1 MYWLRK
7 SRDFTRLLVVPLEAD
22 APNAEVDVVA
32 DPLPERILSLGW
44 RALAVVTPP
53 GGHHLVIDG
62 PHAHAPAGAPF
73 LPVHRDRG
81 SRIQGAHG
89 DALRDVFEL
98 AGVDLRVHG
107 EAIALVLVQ
116 VRQSVGEEH
125 DIERRQ
131 HQPLPLE

>member
-32 DPLPERILSLGW
+32 DPLPERILSLGR

-62 PHAHAPAGAPF
+62 PHAHAPAGDPF
-73 LPVHRDRG
+73 LPVHRDRRR
-81 SRIQGAHG
+81 RIEDADRH
-89 DALRDVFEL
+89 ALRDVFAPAE
-98 AGVDLRVHG
+98 VDLRVHC
-107 EAIALVLVQ
+107 EAVALLLAQ
-116 VRQSVGEEH
+116 IRQSVCEE
-125 DIERRQ
+125 Q
-131 HQPLPLE
+131 